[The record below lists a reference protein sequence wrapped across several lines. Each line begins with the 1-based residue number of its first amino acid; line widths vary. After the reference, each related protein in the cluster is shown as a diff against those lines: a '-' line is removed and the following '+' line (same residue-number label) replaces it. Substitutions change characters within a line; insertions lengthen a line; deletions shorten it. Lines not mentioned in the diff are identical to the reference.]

1 MRLVHS
7 VEGGVAR
14 VELDGGEGGLTAGG
28 SGISHGGSDGGGSSQ
43 GSGGSSNG
51 GHGSSHGGVQSRDSG
66 VVDSWHSSNSGVVES
81 RDSGESG
88 VVEGKSS
95 GGESGEVESGG
106 VRVGEGSDGGS
117 SNNSLLISVTLLPLG
132 VSGLQESEMGS
143 LGLSDLRGVLDGL
156 RGDSGEDRGDQGLGV
171 EGGGNQGSNLGGSE
185 SSGADWKVGASNS
198 ESIDWVGLVVLRLQ
212 SAALLQ
218 L

>member
-28 SGISHGGSDGGGSSQ
+28 SGISHGGSDGGSSSQ

-51 GHGSSHGGVQSRDSG
+51 GHGSSHGGSSHSVVQSRDSG
-66 VVDSWHSSNSGVVES
+66 VVQS
-81 RDSGESG
+81 RHSGESG

-95 GGESGEVESGG
+95 GGESGEVEAGG

-171 EGGGNQGSNLGGSE
+171 EGGGNQGSNLRGSE